1 MKKMVGAALVGVV
14 ALTAAACGEAPED
27 SASGSGSSSSAGGGD
42 FTACMVTDAGGVDDR
57 SFNQS
62 AYEGLTALEDSEGI
76 GVTLLESSS
85 EADYGPNL
93 AQTTSGDCGITV
105 TVGFLL
111 ADATAEAAT
120 ANPDQDFA
128 LIDSTVEPAL
138 DNVKPL
144 LFDTAQASFL
154 AGYAAAGMS
163 QTDTVAT
170 FGGVNIPSVTVF
182 MDGFADG
189 VAAWNEARGED
200 VTLLGWDKAAQD
212 GSFTGD
218 FDNQAN
224 GQALTE
230 TFIQQG
236 ADIVMP
242 VAGPVGLGAAAAAQ
256 AAGNVKIIGV
266 DSDWYE
272 SASQYAPIV
281 LTSVV
286 KEIDAAVEDVTN
298 AAIAGEY
305 SSEAYVGTLE
315 NGGVG
320 IAPFHD
326 FDADVPADLKS
337 ELEALQAQITSGE
350 LVIESPSA
358 PSAS

>member
-1 MKKMVGAALVGVV
+1 MKKMVGAALIGVV

-27 SASGSGSSSSAGGGD
+27 SASGSGGGESSSSD
-42 FTACMVTDAGGVDDR
+42 FTACMVTDSGGVDDR

-62 AYEGLTALEDSEGI
+62 AYEGLTALEESEGI
-76 GVTLLESSS
+76 DVTLLESSS
-85 EADYGPNL
+85 EADFGPNL

-111 ADATAEAAT
+111 AEATAEAAT
-120 ANPDQDFA
+120 SNPDQDFA
-128 LIDSTVEPAL
+128 LIDSTTEEPM

-144 LFDTAQASFL
+144 LFDTAQASYL
-154 AGYAAAGMS
+154 AGYAAAGTT
-163 QTDTVAT
+163 QTGTVAT
-170 FGGVNIPSVTVF
+170 FGGINIPSVTVF

-189 VAAWNEARGED
+189 VAAYNEAKGTD
-200 VTLLGWDKAAQD
+200 VKLLGWDKAAQD

-218 FDNQAN
+218 FNNQAN
-224 GQALTE
+224 GQALTD

-272 SASQYAPIV
+272 SAEQYAPIV

-286 KEIDAAVEDVTN
+286 KEIDAAVEDVTTS
-298 AAIAGEY
+298 AMAGEY

-320 IAPFHD
+320 LAPFHD
-326 FDADVPADLKS
+326 FDAEVSDELKG
-337 ELEALQAQITSGE
+337 ELEDLQAQITSGE